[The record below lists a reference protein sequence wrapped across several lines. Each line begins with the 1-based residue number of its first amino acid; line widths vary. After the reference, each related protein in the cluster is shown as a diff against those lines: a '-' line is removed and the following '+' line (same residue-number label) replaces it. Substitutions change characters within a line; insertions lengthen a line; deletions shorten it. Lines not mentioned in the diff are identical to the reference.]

1 MELDITSKI
10 LGATFVMAVIMGA
23 VTNRTN
29 FCTMGAVSDWVNM
42 GDTGRFRAWLL
53 TIAVALAGALW
64 VEWQGLF
71 SFDDARIPY
80 RHPTFA
86 WPRYLLGGAMF
97 GIGMTL
103 AGGCGSKNLVRLG
116 AGNFKSLFVVLIM
129 GACAYLM
136 TRTDFYGIVFASW
149 VTPISLDLAAAG
161 IESQEISRVIAS
173 FAGVEDVAMMRVIVG
188 GILLVWL
195 LWVTIGS
202 SALRSER
209 DNVVAG
215 VVIGAIIFGG
225 WYLTGGPLGAEWI
238 EANDFA
244 DEPAAFVG
252 IQSFTFVNPAGDIWA
267 YAMSG
272 ADALMVTF
280 GLVAVAG
287 MIVGSFVYAVV
298 SRGFRF
304 EWFISGGDFVQHVIG
319 AVLMGIGGVL
329 GLGCTVGQ
337 GISGISTMAVGS
349 VLTMLAIVISSALTM
364 KVQYY
369 KMLYDDA
376 SFGAAFI
383 TGLADL
389 KLVPNSLRKFEA
401 L

>member
-149 VTPISLDLAAAG
+149 VTPISIDLAAAG
-161 IESQEISRVIAS
+161 I
-173 FAGVEDVAMMRVIVG
+173 
-188 GILLVWL
+188 
-195 LWVTIGS
+195 
-202 SALRSER
+202 AL
-209 DNVVAG
+209 
-215 VVIGAIIFGG
+215 
-225 WYLTGGPLGAEWI
+225 
-238 EANDFA
+238 
-244 DEPAAFVG
+244 
-252 IQSFTFVNPAGDIWA
+252 
-267 YAMSG
+267 
-272 ADALMVTF
+272 
-280 GLVAVAG
+280 
-287 MIVGSFVYAVV
+287 
-298 SRGFRF
+298 
-304 EWFISGGDFVQHVIG
+304 
-319 AVLMGIGGVL
+319 
-329 GLGCTVGQ
+329 C
-337 GISGISTMAVGS
+337 
-349 VLTMLAIVISSALTM
+349 
-364 KVQYY
+364 
-369 KMLYDDA
+369 
-376 SFGAAFI
+376 
-383 TGLADL
+383 
-389 KLVPNSLRKFEA
+389 SL
-401 L
+401 